1 MRLLWAVLL
10 VVLPLVAEFA
20 TAQKCP
26 GQPDAPEHASV
37 RCFKKRGTCRASC
50 DTGYIFPSK
59 NSKMAIYDC
68 EDGNWVMKGG
78 EDRCTPV
85 CKPPC
90 KNGGYC
96 SAPNTCTCHAGYEGA
111 SCELPHCDMECLNG
125 GQCIAPN
132 TCACPQQWTG
142 TACELHYEMH
152 TTEEPTEDPAAYEDE
167 VEDEDIYE
175 EEDEEHEEDGDDY
188 ENDEDSTDAPADED
202 EGEDDDHSHDHD
214 GDGEEDHEHDVHAD
228 HGELDG
234 DEDEDADDEAHDDAG
249 DDETE
254 GEDENGDDEEGED
267 EVGDAAAYGGV
278 SEVVPKVLVGSAALL
293 IVRAL

>member
-1 MRLLWAVLL
+1 MRLLWAGLLVLL
-10 VVLPLVAEFA
+10 PLMAEFA
-20 TAQKCP
+20 TAQKCG
-26 GQPDAPEHASV
+26 GQPEAPEHATI
-37 RCFKKRGTCRASC
+37 RCFKKRGTCRAMC
-50 DTGYIFPSK
+50 EQGYIFSQK
-59 NSKMAIYDC
+59 NVKTAIYKC
-68 EDGNWVMKGG
+68 EGGNWVMEGG
-78 EDRCTPV
+78 EDRCSPE
-85 CKPPC
+85 CNPPC
-90 KNGGYC
+90 DNGDC
-96 SAPNTCTCHAGYEGA
+96 VEPNVCECDEGYEG
-111 SCELPHCDMECLNG
+111 EYCDMEV
-125 GQCIAPN
+125 
-132 TCACPQQWTG
+132 
-142 TACELHYEMH
+142 ESEDEEYDMH

-167 VEDEDIYE
+167 NEDEDNYG